1 MANEVKKPKSAGRP
15 SKFHESKDR
24 IIEAIRRGNY
34 YEPACK
40 AAGIEYETFRLWMR
54 KGEEEGNGEYFGF
67 FVEVQRAEAEA
78 EIEVVQ
84 IWKDHMPNNWQAAR
98 DFLARRNPERWSNHD
113 KLDLKAQTNHSM
125 VCRLHL
131 PSNGLNPEL
140 DHLVYDG
147 TNAM

>member
-1 MANEVKKPKSAGRP
+1 MASEVKKTKSAGRP

-34 YEPACK
+34 YEPACN
-40 AAGIEYETFRLWMR
+40 AAGVEYETFRLWMR
-54 KGEEEGNGEYFGF
+54 RGENEGKGEYFGF

-113 KLDLKAQTNHSM
+113 KLDLKAHTNHSM
-125 VCRLHL
+125 VSSIKWAQSRIGSFSL
-131 PSNGLNPEL
+131 
-140 DHLVYDG
+140 
-147 TNAM
+147 